1 MSIFSW
7 TANDV
12 ILEQTL
18 ARMYKEFRSENIMK
32 KKKKGKTKI
41 KKQADKKSLLI
52 SIIREFWK
60 DNSATSLRSWA
71 MNKADEDD
79 SQYDWD
85 IAKNCVILEDF

>member
-32 KKKKGKTKI
+32 KKKKKE
-41 KKQADKKSLLI
+41 KQK
-52 SIIREFWK
+52 
-60 DNSATSLRSWA
+60 
-71 MNKADEDD
+71 
-79 SQYDWD
+79 
-85 IAKNCVILEDF
+85 

>member
-1 MSIFSW
+1 MYRVYIDLMSIFSW

-18 ARMYKEFRSENIMK
+18 ARMYKEFRSENIRK
-32 KKKKGKTKI
+32 KKKRKNKN

-60 DNSATSLRSWA
+60 DNSATSLRSWV

-79 SQYDWD
+79 R
-85 IAKNCVILEDF
+85 